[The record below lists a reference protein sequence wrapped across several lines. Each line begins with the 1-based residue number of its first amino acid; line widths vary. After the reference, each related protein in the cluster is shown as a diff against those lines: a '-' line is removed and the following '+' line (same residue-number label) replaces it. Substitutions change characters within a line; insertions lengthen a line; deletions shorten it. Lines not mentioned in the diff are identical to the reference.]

1 MKDTGAPDGEA
12 VEADQWPDGDLDGL
26 HWSRSL
32 ALSVV
37 GGIAATGLLAPI
49 YMFEGVPRWRA
60 FAAAFILAMPGAL
73 LVWIALR
80 FSKRMRGRTAP
91 SFVIPAHVAGAL
103 IFAFAWAAT
112 IYLLLLAA
120 EAKSAANYLR
130 NFAPWQMLDGILLYA
145 AAVGIEQSV
154 WTRRR
159 LDRQRLATTRAQ
171 LHALRAQLNPH
182 FLFNALNSII
192 QLAEEDTVATQ
203 SALERLSELLR
214 HATRTSG
221 GGRIDVTLRDE
232 LGFIRNYL
240 ALEQLRLGDRLRV
253 VEAIEEEALDRLVP
267 SLILQPIVEN
277 AILHA
282 IAPRRS
288 GGTVRLL
295 AHLDRQS
302 LIVEIRDDGPGCDPE
317 ALNRSPGMGLNI
329 VRRQLEIRFPGQSE
343 LRIGRAPEGG
353 TCVRLSLP
361 AHQQAPGASW

>member
-1 MKDTGAPDGEA
+1 MTDTSAPDREA
-12 VEADQWPDGDLDGL
+12 VEGDERLDGDTEAP

-32 ALSVV
+32 ALSVGAGV
-37 GGIAATGLLAPI
+37 AASGLLAPI

-80 FSKRMRGRTAP
+80 FARRMRGRTAP
-91 SFVIPAHVAGAL
+91 SFAVPAHVAGSL
-103 IFAFAWAAT
+103 IFAFAWAA
-112 IYLLLLAA
+112 IMYLLLLAA
-120 EAKSAANYLR
+120 QSKSAATYLR
-130 NFAPWQMLDGILLYA
+130 NIAPWQMLDGILLYA
-145 AAVGIEQSV
+145 AAVGIEQSA

-192 QLAEEDTVATQ
+192 QLAEEDTAATQ

-221 GGRIDVTLRDE
+221 GGRIDVSLRDE
-232 LGFIRNYL
+232 LGFVRNYL

-253 VEAIEEEALDRLVP
+253 VEEIEDEALDRLVP

-282 IAPRRS
+282 VAPRRS

-295 AHLDRQS
+295 AYLDRQS
-302 LIVEIRDDGPGCDPE
+302 LIIAIRDDGPGCDPE

-329 VRRQLEIRFPGQSE
+329 VRRQLEIRFPGQSD
-343 LRIGRAPEGG
+343 LRIESAPEGG

-361 AHQQAPGASW
+361 AHQQAPGPSW

>member
-1 MKDTGAPDGEA
+1 
-12 VEADQWPDGDLDGL
+12 
-26 HWSRSL
+26 
-32 ALSVV
+32 
-37 GGIAATGLLAPI
+37 
-49 YMFEGVPRWRA
+49 MFEGVSRGRA

-80 FSKRMRGRTAP
+80 FSRRMRGRIAP
-91 SFVIPAHVAGAL
+91 SFAVPAHVAGGL
-103 IFAFAWAAT
+103 VFAFAWTAI
-112 IYLLLLAA
+112 IYLVLVAVESRTAA
-120 EAKSAANYLR
+120 SYLR
-130 NFAPWQMLDGILLYA
+130 NFAPWQMLDGVLLYA
-145 AAVGIEQSV
+145 AAVGIEQSA

-192 QLAEEDTVATQ
+192 QLAEEDARATQ

-232 LGFIRNYL
+232 LGFVRNYL

-253 VEAIEEEALDRLVP
+253 VEEIEEGALDRLVP

-282 IAPRRS
+282 IAPRRL
-288 GGTVRLL
+288 GGTLWLL
-295 AHLDRQS
+295 AWLDRQS
-302 LIVEIRDDGPGCDPE
+302 LIVEIRDDGPGCDSD
-317 ALNRSPGMGLNI
+317 ALSRSPGMGLNI
-329 VRRQLEIRFPGQSE
+329 VRRQIEFRFPGQSE

-353 TCVRLSLP
+353 ACVRLSLP
-361 AHQQAPGASW
+361 AHQQAPSW

>member
-1 MKDTGAPDGEA
+1 MDDTGAPRGEA
-12 VEADQWPDGDLDGL
+12 VEADQWPDGDTDAP
-26 HWSRSL
+26 HWIRSL
-32 ALSVV
+32 ALSV
-37 GGIAATGLLAPI
+37 GAGIAASGLLAPI
-49 YMFEGVPRWRA
+49 YMFEGVSRGRA

-80 FSKRMRGRTAP
+80 FSRTMRGRIAP
-91 SFVIPAHVAGAL
+91 SFAIPAHVAGAL
-103 IFAFAWAAT
+103 VFAFAWTAI
-112 IYLLLLAA
+112 IYLVLVATESRTAA
-120 EAKSAANYLR
+120 SFLR
-130 NFAPWQMLDGILLYA
+130 NFAPWQMLDGVLLYA
-145 AAVGIEQSV
+145 AAVGIEQSA

-192 QLAEEDTVATQ
+192 QLAEEDTPATQ

-253 VEAIEEEALDRLVP
+253 VELIEEEALDRLVP

-302 LIVEIRDDGPGCDPE
+302 LIIEIQDDGPGCDPE
-317 ALNRSPGMGLNI
+317 ALDRSPGMGLNI
-329 VRRQLEIRFPGQSE
+329 VRRQLEIRFPGQSDV
-343 LRIGRAPEGG
+343 RIAPAPEGG
-353 TCVRLSLP
+353 TSVRLSLP
-361 AHQQAPGASW
+361 AHQQAPSW

>member
-1 MKDTGAPDGEA
+1 MTGTSAPDGETVDDNERA
-12 VEADQWPDGDLDGL
+12 DGDTDAS

-32 ALSVV
+32 ALSIVAGV
-37 GGIAATGLLAPI
+37 AATGLLAPI
-49 YMFEGVPRWRA
+49 YIFEGVPQWRA
-60 FAAAFILAMPGAL
+60 LAASAILAMPGAI

-80 FSKRMRGRTAP
+80 FSKRMHGRSSSA
-91 SFVIPAHVAGAL
+91 SAVPAHIAGGLA
-103 IFAFAWAAT
+103 FGFAWTAI
-112 IYLLLLAA
+112 IYLLLVAFDAKAA
-120 EAKSAANYLR
+120 ATFLR
-130 NFAPWQMLDGILLYA
+130 SFAPWQMLDGLLLYA
-145 AAVGIEQSV
+145 AAVGIEQSA
-154 WTRRR
+154 WARRR
-159 LDRQRLATTRAQ
+159 LDHQRLATTRAQ

-232 LGFIRNYL
+232 LDFIRNYL

-253 VEAIEEEALDRLVP
+253 VEEISDEALDRLVP
-267 SLILQPIVEN
+267 SLLLQPIVEN

-295 AHLDRQS
+295 AYLDRQD
-302 LIVEIRDDGPGCDPE
+302 LIIEIQDDGPGCDPE
-317 ALNRSPGMGLNI
+317 ALNQSPGMGLNI
-329 VRRQLEIRFPGQSE
+329 VRRQLEIRFPGQSQ
-343 LRIGRAPEGG
+343 LRIGRVPEGG
-353 TCVRLSLP
+353 TCVWLSLP
-361 AHQQAPGASW
+361 AHKQAPGRSW

>member
-1 MKDTGAPDGEA
+1 MDDTGAPHGEA
-12 VEADQWPDGDLDGL
+12 VEADQWPDGDTDGP

-32 ALSVV
+32 ALAVV
-37 GGIAATGLLAPI
+37 AGIAAAGLLAPI
-49 YMFEGVPRWRA
+49 YMFEGVPRSRA
-60 FAAAFILAMPGAL
+60 FAAGAILAIPGAL

-80 FSKRMRGRTAP
+80 FSKRMRRRGAP
-91 SFVIPAHVAGAL
+91 SFAVPAHVAGGL
-103 IFAFAWAAT
+103 IFAFAWVAI
-112 IYLLLLAA
+112 IYLLLVAGGS
-120 EAKSAANYLR
+120 KSAATYLR

-145 AAVGIEQSV
+145 AAVGIEQSA
-154 WTRRR
+154 WTRQR

-192 QLAEEDTVATQ
+192 QLAEEDAVATQ
-203 SALERLSELLR
+203 SALERLSDLLR

-232 LGFIRNYL
+232 LGFVRNYL

-253 VEAIEEEALDRLVP
+253 VEEIEDDALDRLVP

-282 IAPRRS
+282 IAPRKS
-288 GGTVRLL
+288 GGTVWLL
-295 AHLDRQS
+295 AYLDRQS
-302 LIVEIRDDGPGCDPE
+302 LIVDIRDDGPGYEPE

-343 LRIGRAPEGG
+343 LRAGRAPEGG
-353 TCVRLSLP
+353 ASVRLSLP

>member
-1 MKDTGAPDGEA
+1 MARGWVWLQLSIAWLPMWALFAAIIVIVHGN
-12 VEADQWPDGDLDGL
+12 
-26 HWSRSL
+26 SL
-32 ALSVV
+32 ADAAIGSLRLV
-37 GGIAATGLLAPI
+37 G
-49 YMFEGVPRWRA
+49 
-60 FAAAFILAMPGAL
+60 PGAAL
-73 LVWIALR
+73 GILVYKFASRLPWPHPFRLA
-80 FSKRMRGRTAP
+80 
-91 SFVIPAHVAGAL
+91 FVAMH
-103 IFAFAWAAT
+103 
-112 IYLLLLAA
+112 LLAA
-120 EAKSAANYLR
+120 V
-130 NFAPWQMLDGILLYA
+130 LYA
-145 AAVGIEQSV
+145 VCWYVLICVIDSLV
-154 WTRRR
+154 LRR
-159 LDRQRLATTRAQ
+159 LVLQIGPGNAVFFLTGIWLYIVVAVVAYANLAAQRTAKIETQAARMQ
-171 LHALRAQLNPH
+171 LDALRAQLHPH

-221 GGRIDVTLRDE
+221 GGRINVTLRDE

>member
-1 MKDTGAPDGEA
+1 MTDTRAPDGDQ
-12 VEADQWPDGDLDGL
+12 VEDHEQPDGDTAAS

-37 GGIAATGLLAPI
+37 AGIAATILLAPI
-49 YMFEGVPRWRA
+49 YMFEGVSTARA
-60 FAAAFILAMPGAL
+60 FAGSAILSMPGAL

-80 FSKRMRGRTAP
+80 FSQRLHGRSSPAAA
-91 SFVIPAHVAGAL
+91 IWAHVAGGL
-103 IFAFAWAAT
+103 IFAFVWAAI
-112 IYLLLLAA
+112 IYLLLVMAN
-120 EAKSAANYLR
+120 AKAAANYLR
-130 NFAPWQMLDGILLYA
+130 NLAPWQMLDGILLYA
-145 AAVGIEQSV
+145 AAVGIEQSA

-159 LDRQRLATTRAQ
+159 LDRQKLATTRAQ

-253 VEAIEEEALDRLVP
+253 VEEVEDEALDRLVP

-288 GGTVRLL
+288 GGTVRLR
-295 AHLDRQS
+295 AWLDRQS
-302 LIVEIRDDGPGCDPE
+302 LTIEIQDDGPGFDPE
-317 ALNRSPGMGLNI
+317 ASGRSAGLGLNI

-343 LRIGRAPEGG
+343 VRIGPVPEGG
-353 TCVRLSLP
+353 TRVRLSLP
-361 AHQQAPGASW
+361 AHQQASGPSW